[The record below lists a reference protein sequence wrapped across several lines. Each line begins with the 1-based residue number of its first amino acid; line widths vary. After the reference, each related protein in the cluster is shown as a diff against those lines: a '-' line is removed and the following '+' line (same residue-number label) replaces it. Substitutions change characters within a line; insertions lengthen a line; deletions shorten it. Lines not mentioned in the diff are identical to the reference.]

1 MNKVRIFG
9 IIGGLLIVVVF
20 LTRIDYNDL
29 SWLRNG
35 TRYGVI
41 VAALVFCV
49 SNIITWK
56 RKNKIIFVRVC

>member
-20 LTRIDYNDL
+20 FTRIDYSDL

-35 TRYGVI
+35 TRYVVI

-49 SNIITWK
+49 SNIVTWEK
-56 RKNKIIFVRVC
+56 KK

>member
-20 LTRIDYNDL
+20 LTRIDYSDL

-35 TRYGVI
+35 TLYGVI

-49 SNIITWK
+49 SNIVTWEK
-56 RKNKIIFVRVC
+56 KK

>member
-35 TRYGVI
+35 PRYVVI
-41 VAALVFCV
+41 VAALAFSV
-49 SNIITWK
+49 SSVVTWEK
-56 RKNKIIFVRVC
+56 KK

>member
-9 IIGGLLIVVVF
+9 IIGGLLIVIVF
-20 LTRIDYNDL
+20 LTRIDYSDL

-35 TRYGVI
+35 TRYVVI

-49 SNIITWK
+49 SNIVTWEK
-56 RKNKIIFVRVC
+56 KK

>member
-20 LTRIDYNDL
+20 LTRIDYSDL

-41 VAALVFCV
+41 VTALVFCV
-49 SNIITWK
+49 SNIVTWEK
-56 RKNKIIFVRVC
+56 KK

>member
-49 SNIITWK
+49 SNVVTWK